1 MTVSHSR
8 LPIVMIGAVALIGLV
23 GTGCATK
30 KYVQTQIDPVTGR
43 VIKVEKETADHKAR
57 IGTLETEVSQADE
70 HAQDADKK
78 AAAAAQE
85 AAKAQQQVASARSEL
100 GDQINGVR
108 DDAQRKIG
116 DVQKTQRDMD
126 PANYK
131 QVGQE
136 TVLFKFGKSQ
146 LTDEAKAKLDQMV
159 QGLAKMAFYTIEV
172 EGFTDTTGSANYNL
186 RLSQERAD
194 AVVRYLTVDHQ
205 IPLRR
210 IHVLGVGELKNQ
222 ERGRDARAQAR
233 RVEMR
238 VFAPESVAALAPVR
252 TSEAR

>member
-8 LPIVMIGAVALIGLV
+8 LPVVMVGAVALIGLI

-57 IGTLETEVSQADE
+57 IGQLETEVSQADE

-78 AAAAAQE
+78 AVAAGQE
-85 AAKAQQQVASARSEL
+85 AAKAQQQVASARTDLS
-100 GDQINGVR
+100 GQINGVR
-108 DDAQRKIG
+108 DDAQRKFG
-116 DVQKTQRDMD
+116 DVEKTQRDMD

-131 QVGQE
+131 QVIQE
-136 TVLFKFGKSQ
+136 SVLFRFGKSV
-146 LTDEAKAKLDQMV
+146 LTDDAKQKLDQIA
-159 QGLAKMAFYTIEV
+159 QDLGKMAFYTVEV
-172 EGFTDTTGSANYNL
+172 EGFTDTTGDARYNL
-186 RLSQERAD
+186 RLSQDRAD

-205 IPLRR
+205 VPLRR
-210 IHVLGVGELKNQ
+210 IHVLGVGEVKNQ
-222 ERGRDARAQAR
+222 EKGRDARAQAR

-238 VFAPESVAALAPVR
+238 VYAPQSVAATMPVR
-252 TSEAR
+252 TSAVR

>member
-1 MTVSHSR
+1 MTVSHFR
-8 LPIVMIGAVALIGLV
+8 LPVVVAGAVALIGLA

-57 IGTLETEVSQADE
+57 IGQLETEVSQADE
-70 HAQDADKK
+70 RAQDADKK
-78 AAAAAQE
+78 AAAAAGE

-100 GDQINGVR
+100 GDRIDGVR

-116 DVQKTQRDMD
+116 DVQKTQRDLD

-131 QVGQE
+131 QVLEE
-136 TVLFKFGKSQ
+136 TVLFRFGKSQ
-146 LTDEAKAKLDQMV
+146 LTDDAKQKLDQIA
-159 QGLAKMAFYTIEV
+159 QNLGKMTFYTIEI
-172 EGFTDTTGSANYNL
+172 EGFTDTTGSSRYNL

-205 IPLRR
+205 VPLRR
-210 IHVLGVGELKNQ
+210 IHVLGVGELQNQ
-222 ERGRDARAQAR
+222 ERGREARAQAR
-233 RVEMR
+233 KVQMR
-238 VFAPESVAALAPVR
+238 VFAPESVAALQPVR